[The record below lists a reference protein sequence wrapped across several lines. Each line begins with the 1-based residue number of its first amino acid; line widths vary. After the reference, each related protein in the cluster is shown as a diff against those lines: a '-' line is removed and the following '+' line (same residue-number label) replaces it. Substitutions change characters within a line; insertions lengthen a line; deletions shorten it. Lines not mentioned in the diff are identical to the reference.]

1 MDRMCDGKKKIEVK
15 DKGEGMLG
23 CGKDRGGAHFGGK

>member
-1 MDRMCDGKKKIEVK
+1 MGKKKKEVR
-15 DKGEGMLG
+15 DDGDGMLG